1 MISIGP
7 LIGLI
12 FLFSL
17 LPFIF
22 SVFVIE
28 EFSLMQMIEIARDA
42 SMRISMVVSLL
53 YAFITIVLSLGIGLR
68 FAFHIYHLKNKYQNL
83 FLFLL
88 FFTWMIPA
96 FISVPIYR
104 SVLYWFTETLV
115 ENRFFSFSATCLIRI
130 WINIPITTLIA
141 YASIKNTPNHQI
153 EMMRI
158 EGANKEETY
167 NFLLNPLTRSTLLS
181 FSVILIINSLREFS
195 IPLMLT
201 DGRPYLM
208 EGFTSYGISGSTT
221 TLGLFLKDSLFR
233 VNADFIAYSQSLLI
247 SLFFLLV
254 FFSIRKIRSGRGLFL
269 FVAPLLDC
277 FFFNNLPTAMGLL
290 FFGLLFFTKRISRL
304 FLFVPL
310 ILTSLIIGG
319 LTPGLL
325 LLALL
330 FFFVKKSLF
339 SNRLLKKIWNK
350 VCDISVLIWLLITIL
365 ILFNF
370 IKLAFS
376 DPLYIPDWN
385 EFPPYTFGNFTAVF
399 SDNFHENLFNSSFI
413 GLFSALLT
421 LLIVF
426 PAAYQA
432 VLKKRVFSSL
442 NSLIILSMVL
452 TGMNTMVPL
461 FLLFRLSGLINTL
474 FGVILIIV
482 NHAIPIAFLIA
493 YEDMRKIPLT
503 YIDHAK
509 IEGASTLT
517 TFFKVIFP
525 QILPVSLIVFIK
537 VMIDGWSSF
546 TAPLIFITDQQKYPV
561 SMRLYTYAGKDAM
574 MYPQWGKFAAGSL
587 ISLLILF
594 LIIFPLRRV
603 LFKGVYR
610 SWSDEQV

>member
-68 FAFHIYHLKNKYQNL
+68 FAFHIYHLKDKYQNL

-269 FVAPLLDC
+269 FVAPLLD
-277 FFFNNLPTAMGLL
+277 L
-290 FFGLLFFTKRISRL
+290 
-304 FLFVPL
+304 
-310 ILTSLIIGG
+310 SLIHI
-319 LTPGLL
+319 
-325 LLALL
+325 
-330 FFFVKKSLF
+330 
-339 SNRLLKKIWNK
+339 
-350 VCDISVLIWLLITIL
+350 
-365 ILFNF
+365 
-370 IKLAFS
+370 
-376 DPLYIPDWN
+376 
-385 EFPPYTFGNFTAVF
+385 
-399 SDNFHENLFNSSFI
+399 
-413 GLFSALLT
+413 
-421 LLIVF
+421 
-426 PAAYQA
+426 
-432 VLKKRVFSSL
+432 
-442 NSLIILSMVL
+442 
-452 TGMNTMVPL
+452 
-461 FLLFRLSGLINTL
+461 
-474 FGVILIIV
+474 
-482 NHAIPIAFLIA
+482 
-493 YEDMRKIPLT
+493 
-503 YIDHAK
+503 
-509 IEGASTLT
+509 
-517 TFFKVIFP
+517 
-525 QILPVSLIVFIK
+525 
-537 VMIDGWSSF
+537 
-546 TAPLIFITDQQKYPV
+546 
-561 SMRLYTYAGKDAM
+561 
-574 MYPQWGKFAAGSL
+574 
-587 ISLLILF
+587 
-594 LIIFPLRRV
+594 
-603 LFKGVYR
+603 
-610 SWSDEQV
+610 